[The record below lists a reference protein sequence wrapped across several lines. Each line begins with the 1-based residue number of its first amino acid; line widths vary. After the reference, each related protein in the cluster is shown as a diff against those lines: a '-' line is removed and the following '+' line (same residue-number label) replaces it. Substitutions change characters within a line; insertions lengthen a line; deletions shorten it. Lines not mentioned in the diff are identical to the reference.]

1 MFLRVPTSSSLLTT
15 KTSTPFLR
23 LEIPSHSVSNKIRPF
38 GEIFVAFYSYGLL
51 PPLKKKKKKSGSI
64 LWALNRRSGSFWSS
78 QFASLGMEFLPQQ
91 WAGVKVIKTSGLS
104 LQCLDG
110 ASSLSVEAG
119 GRNGTRNLASVAQS
133 GRAWEILAA
142 CPSVWDM
149 VSPDWEFRKER
160 VPFSWSHH
168 LKQNFNLPF

>member
-51 PPLKKKKKKSGSI
+51 PPLKKKKKSGSI